1 MFSVN
6 SSGILL
12 KICTNSGITT
22 TTTIIMVIMVIISSS
37 SSNIVSNISVGD
49 MVLLWWRCSGVVM
62 MMMTPIS
69 LLPERGEILNGNYRD
84 FLTEFEAIAAAE
96 GV

>member
-22 TTTIIMVIMVIISSS
+22 TTTIIMVIIISS